1 MTNDFLD
8 ELAELA
14 LGSRLKRLS
23 ERLITDAAQVYK
35 YCGHDVQ
42 PKWFTLLAL
51 LDKKQQVSIVDAA
64 QLLGLTQPAISQFS
78 KELIAKGLVIST
90 LSDTD
95 SRKKF
100 LSLSEQGKVAVLA
113 MQPMWQAVDS
123 AAKQLCNEAGVGF
136 FESVKNFEKALSQQS
151 LLQRSISLLEQAS
164 AKTDVEFIDFTPE
177 LAIDFKSINSEWI
190 NEMFE
195 LEASDLEALNYP
207 QKNIIDKG
215 GKIYFAKHRELG
227 IVGTC
232 ALLKKEDNSFELTKM
247 GVLKKARGLKIG
259 ETLLE
264 YVIDRANE
272 IGLSKLFLLTNHTCE
287 AAIHLYEKHGFRHD
301 VNIMEMYASKYKR
314 CDVAM
319 RYFK

>member
-23 ERLITDAAQVYK
+23 ERLIADAAQVYK

-51 LDKKQQVSIVDAA
+51 LDKKNQVSIVDAA
-64 QLLGLTQPAISQFS
+64 QFLGLTQPAISQFA
-78 KELIAKGLVIST
+78 KELIAKGLVITT

-95 SRKKF
+95 SRKKY
-100 LSLSEQGKVAVLA
+100 LSLTEQGKAIVCA

-123 AAKQLCNEAGVGF
+123 AAKQLCNEAGEGF
-136 FESVKNFEKALSQQS
+136 LELIQKFEKSLSQQS
-151 LLQRSISLLEQAS
+151 LLQRSIALLEHS
-164 AKTDVEFIDFTPE
+164 KGDNDVECIDFSPE

-215 GKIYFAKHRELG
+215 GKIYFAKHAQLG
-227 IVGTC
+227 IVGAC
-232 ALLKKEDNSFELTKM
+232 ALLRKEDNSYELTKM
-247 GVLKKARGLKIG
+247 GVIKKARGLKIG

-264 YVIDRANE
+264 HVINQANKMAVT
-272 IGLSKLFLLTNHTCE
+272 KLFLLTNHNCE
-287 AAIHLYEKHGFRHD
+287 AAIHLYEKYGFRHD
-301 VNIMEMYASKYKR
+301 INIMKMYASKYKR

>member
-8 ELAELA
+8 ELGELA

-23 ERLITDAAQVYK
+23 ERLIADAAQVYK
-35 YCGHDVQ
+35 HCGHDIQ

-78 KELIAKGLVIST
+78 KELLAKGLVITT

-100 LSLSEQGKVAVLA
+100 LSLTEQGQLTVLA

-123 AAKQLCNEAGVGF
+123 AAKQLCNEAGDGF
-136 FESVKNFEKALSQQS
+136 FELVQKFETALSQQS
-151 LLQRSISLLEQAS
+151 LLQRSIILLEKPAVNN
-164 AKTDVEFIDFTPE
+164 DVEFIDFSPE

-215 GKIYFAKHRELG
+215 GKIYFAKHATLG
-227 IVGTC
+227 IVGAC

-264 YVIDRANE
+264 HVINKANE
-272 IGLSKLFLLTNHTCE
+272 MKLTKLFLLTNHTCE

-301 VNIMEMYASKYKR
+301 VNIMKMYASKYQR